1 MTIRI
6 LLIDDHTLFRS
17 GVSALLQRQPDLEVV
32 GEASDGVEGVKRAKQ
47 HVPDVILLD
56 LNMPGLSGLETLQ
69 LLVEDLPDTAV
80 VMLTVSEDADEL
92 TAAMRAGA
100 RGFLLK
106 SIDADAL
113 VAAIRKAASGQP
125 VITEHMT
132 AKLVEQMRKPAQPP
146 GGAGA
151 AGTSGT
157 AGGVRASAETLT
169 ARERDIV
176 RELGRGASN
185 KEIARTL
192 DLAESTV
199 KIHVRNILRK
209 LNLTSR
215 VQVAIYA
222 VGQGGMAGATGERG
236 GN

>member
-47 HVPDVILLD
+47 HLPDVILLD

-100 RGFLLK
+100 SGFLLK
-106 SIDADAL
+106 TIDADAL

-132 AKLVEQMRKPAQPP
+132 AKLVEQMRKPALPP
-146 GGAGA
+146 A
-151 AGTSGT
+151 AAST
-157 AGGVRASAETLT
+157 ARTNGEALT

-176 RELGRGASN
+176 RELARGASN
-185 KEIARTL
+185 KEIARVL

-222 VGQGGMAGATGERG
+222 VGQEGMAGENG
-236 GN
+236 GT